1 MFLKKKREKEEEKK
15 ELPETINQSSNFFL
29 RGMVLLPFEIKEP
42 IDEYVIKFYN
52 VVIDHILR
60 QIFSARCQPN
70 SVLNLEF
77 GYGGLKLFQN
87 EFLTEEIAKR
97 LRFLYLLIK
106 KHEIR
111 VNMFCESG
119 GNIIGLVN
127 WMLFSVWESCAQ
139 CEKKRK
145 EKEGTP
151 LFLTFCPLEETNV
164 EFLNKKYERVSD
176 FLWRGVCSTC
186 VEAFLIL
193 KTAHDYFVTSVYSDL
208 FSNCVREKIGNVGGG
223 GGKLLKVFLTLIF
236 DNERNNIFPFFSRRW
251 CSKGLIKQQAQ
262 RRPRR
267 RQRGGGGGWLR
278 RPRGRSRVLFKID
291 IQNVQKY
298 FFPSYLKT
306 LLKCKNSFQ
315 LLFFKLQNSL
325 DELLRNNNNNY
336 ETFYRE
342 TGGRDERNV
351 AVLGSFSLI
360 SVLYSKSLRK
370 CIFVEMKSPFNMD
383 DFLNEDCK
391 ILKTINRA
399 IDFTGWFNPLK
410 DIVDIPVFFGRG
422 FNFDNAEIIEK
433 LKTGDNFSFSYSIDS
448 ASLFESVRAS
458 IIGIVSMQ

>member
-1 MFLKKKREKEEEKK
+1 
-15 ELPETINQSSNFFL
+15 
-29 RGMVLLPFEIKEP
+29 MVLLPFEIKEP

-52 VVIDHILR
+52 IVIDHILR
-60 QIFSARCQPN
+60 QTFLARCQPN
-70 SVLNLEF
+70 SLLNLEF

-97 LRFLYLLIK
+97 MRFLYLLIK
-106 KHEIR
+106 KHDVR

-127 WMLFSVWESCAQ
+127 WMLFSVWESCAR

-145 EKEGTP
+145 EKEGTA

-164 EFLNKKYERVSD
+164 ELLNKKYERVSD

-193 KTAHDYFVTSVYSDL
+193 KTAHDHFRTFVYSDL
-208 FSNCVREKIGNVGGG
+208 FSNCVREKNGNIGGEGC
-223 GGKLLKVFLTLIF
+223 KLLKVFFSLIF
-236 DNERNNIFPFFSRRW
+236 DNDRNNIFPLFSRRL
-251 CSKGLIKQQAQ
+251 CSGGGGSGGLLVQQSQQ
-262 RRPRR
+262 RRRR
-267 RQRGGGGGWLR
+267 RPRQRGGGGWRWR
-278 RPRGRSRVLFKID
+278 RHSRVLFKTD
-291 IQNVQKY
+291 IQNLQKY

-315 LLFFKLQNSL
+315 LLFLKIQNSL
-325 DELLRNNNNNY
+325 DKLLRNNNNY
-336 ETFYRE
+336 EAFYRE
-342 TGGRDERNV
+342 TVGPERDV

-370 CIFVEMKSPFNMD
+370 CIFVEMKSPFKMQ

-391 ILKTINRA
+391 ILKTINCA

-410 DIVDIPVFFGRG
+410 DIVDIPVFFGSG
-422 FNFDNAEIIEK
+422 FNVDNAKIIEK

-448 ASLFESVRAS
+448 VSLFESVQAN